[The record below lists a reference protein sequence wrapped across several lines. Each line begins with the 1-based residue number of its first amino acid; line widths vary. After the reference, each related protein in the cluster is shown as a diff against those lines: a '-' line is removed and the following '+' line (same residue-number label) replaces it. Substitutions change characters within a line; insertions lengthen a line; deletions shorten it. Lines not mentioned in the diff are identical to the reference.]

1 MSVLSSLFKLAS
13 YTALLG
19 WIILIAL
26 PFWHF
31 GHSVVI
37 AIVVALLCAIYSYL
51 IFFGRKYDQEKVRG
65 SFWSLNGVI
74 KLFKSPRVVLAGW
87 VHYLAFDLM
96 MGLYIVVDAAR
107 FDISHALLIPCLL
120 LTLML
125 GPTGLLLYLLL
136 RFGLTQQFSF
146 LV

>member
-1 MSVLSSLFKLAS
+1 MPVLNPLFKFAS

-19 WIILIAL
+19 WIVLIAL

-37 AIVVALLCAIYSYL
+37 AIVVGLLCAIYSYL
-51 IFFGRKYDQEKVRG
+51 IFFGRRYDDEKVKG
-65 SFWSLNGVI
+65 NFWSLSGVI

-107 FDISHALLIPCLL
+107 FDIAHVLLLPCLL

-125 GPTGLLLYLLL
+125 GPAGLLLYLLL
-136 RFGLTQQFSF
+136 RFGLTQEFSF